1 MKKFARTLAAAI
13 CAICALAL
21 FSCDNSLDTPFI
33 PPSPDTREQSDWLF
47 LFYCDADSNLN
58 DGIYQNIRQAEAALA
73 WARNQDGSPAEGYA
87 SMRLVVL
94 WDGISEKLKGSSKY
108 MHPDGAVFELGADY
122 ELKAQLEN
130 NQFNLGEEWKL
141 SPNTKDLTQ
150 SARSWLKTEPDM
162 RDVKT
167 LQGFLT
173 WANSRYRAQN
183 VVINFNDHGAGTHKE
198 TYDDSSAIS
207 KSLCSDETNS
217 DQDNSKKNWLL
228 TCKNVKDA
236 LAAAGY
242 VGSNKPKILWNDLC
256 LQATAEIVYNWAG
269 CAEYLSASPNTSISN
284 DYISILGNIKSSY
297 TALDVG
303 KLIASVY
310 YNRCKDYTQSHPS
323 TDKDSKDN
331 RSSGASMFT
340 WSLISLDKQ
349 KAAALKNAVDNF
361 ADALLAIKQSV
372 KQSDQNLFNSVYTNY
387 IKQNPNDL
395 SECKGLAYCG
405 TFAFLNDL
413 GWLAKDVEAYAESNS
428 KPQLKSAASALKE
441 LLKNGDDK
449 LIVYAWGGKRAASD
463 TADFKWDNITPNQMY
478 HTGQK
483 DFLSG
488 KPVAVVD
495 GNDDDIYGMTIVG
508 SKRVLTN
515 MAIPDE
521 CNAVKNYYN
530 WTGFSQKWGQVIN
543 AWMELDS

>member
-13 CAICALAL
+13 CAVCALAL
-21 FSCDNSLDTPFI
+21 FSCDNSSDTPFI

-150 SARSWLKTEPDM
+150 SARGWLKTEPDM

-183 VVINFNDHGAGTHKE
+183 VVINLNDHGAGTHKE

-217 DQDNSKKNWLL
+217 AQDNSKKNWLL

-269 CAEYLSASPNTSISN
+269 CAEYLSASPNSSISN
-284 DYISILGNIKSSY
+284 DYINIFGNIKSSY

-303 KLIASVY
+303 KLITSVY
-310 YNRCKDYTQSHPS
+310 YYQCKNESQWHP
-323 TDKDSKDN
+323 TTENDSKDN

-340 WSLISLDKQ
+340 WSLISLDEK

-361 ADALLAIKQSV
+361 AGALLAIKDSGQTVTGGTES
-372 KQSDQNLFNSVYTNY
+372 LFDAVYTHY

-395 SECKGLAYCG
+395 SDCKGLAYCG
-405 TFAFLNDL
+405 TYAFLNDIGYMTKEVL
-413 GWLAKDVEAYAESNS
+413 SDNS
-428 KPQLKSAASALKE
+428 LSSAHPAATALKD
-441 LLKNGDDK
+441 LMKNGDDK
-449 LIVYAWGGKRAASD
+449 LIVYAWGGKRATEDSD
-463 TADFKWDNITPNQMY
+463 SAWTKITANSMY

-508 SKRVLTN
+508 SKRVLTT